1 MLKLSQRD
9 FDAIRAHGE
18 ETYPHEC
25 CGILLGTAEGERREV
40 KQTVRAGNTRSDRPA
55 DRYNIAPEELIR
67 AQRQA
72 REQALDI
79 IGFYHSHPDC
89 PAEWSLTDLAEAH
102 WLGCSYVITRVEQ
115 GKAER
120 TNSFALLGTSEEKKY
135 FEDERLEV
143 ALPAVAAMAR
153 VSPAPQAG
161 NTTEATP
168 QSPAAGP
175 RPERMRKTRAC

>member
-1 MLKLSQRD
+1 MLKISQLD
-9 FDAIRAHGE
+9 FDDIRRHGE
-18 ETYPHEC
+18 ESYPHEC
-25 CGILLGTAEGERREV
+25 CGILLGTCEGEHREV
-40 KQTVRAGNTRSDRPA
+40 KRVLRAGNTRADRPA

-72 REQALDI
+72 REQGLDI

-102 WLGCSYVITRVEQ
+102 WLGCSYVITSVEQ
-115 GKAER
+115 GTAAR
-120 TNSFALLGTSEEKKY
+120 TNSFALNGASEEEKH

-153 VSPAPQAG
+153 VSPESDRMPQ
-161 NTTEATP
+161 
-168 QSPAAGP
+168 
-175 RPERMRKTRAC
+175 PERMPKDRAC

>member
-9 FDAIRAHGE
+9 FDAIRLHGE
-18 ETYPHEC
+18 ESYPHEC
-25 CGILLGTAEGERREV
+25 CGILLGSSDADPREV
-40 KQTVRAGNTRSDRPA
+40 KQVVRAGNTRSDRPE

-102 WLGCSYVITRVEQ
+102 WLGCSYVITSVEQ
-115 GKAER
+115 GKAAR
-120 TNSFALLGTSEEKKY
+120 TNSFALLGSSEEEKH
-135 FEDERLEV
+135 FENERLEV
-143 ALPAVAAMAR
+143 ALPAMAAMAR
-153 VSPAPQAG
+153 VSEAPS
-161 NTTEATP
+161 T
-168 QSPAAGP
+168 GP
-175 RPERMRKTRAC
+175 ESDRMSLPDRMRKDRAC